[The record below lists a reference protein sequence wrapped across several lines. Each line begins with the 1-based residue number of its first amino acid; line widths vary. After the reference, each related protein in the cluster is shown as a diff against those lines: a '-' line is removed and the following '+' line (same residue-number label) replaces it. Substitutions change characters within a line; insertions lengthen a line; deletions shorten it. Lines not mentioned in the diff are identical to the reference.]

1 MRQRDWKNA
10 FVEFDEITLGPTYH
24 LVIGMA
30 GSSNAFNICKRLE
43 IPDGIIER
51 AEDLK
56 KMSPLNN
63 MEEVMAKLNA
73 QSRELS
79 KERTNLQNQMKEIGS
94 LKDKLLEERINSMP
108 NVKAYWLKQGK
119 NPRTSNEISGFSL
132 KSLLKI

>member
-1 MRQRDWKNA
+1 MENA
-10 FVEFDEITLGPTYH
+10 FVEFDEITLVPTYH

-30 GSSNAFNICKRLE
+30 GSSNAFNICKRLG

-73 QSRELS
+73 QSRNYQKS
-79 KERTNLQNQMKEIGS
+79 VPIF
-94 LKDKLLEERINSMP
+94 RI
-108 NVKAYWLKQGK
+108 K
-119 NPRTSNEISGFSL
+119 
-132 KSLLKI
+132 